1 MTTITFSSL
10 HDGTEEAEQYGVK
23 GQRWGI
29 RRATTRGGTPP
40 SKRKPVDTVDLVDNK
55 SGKRTSIRFNP
66 KRTQITRDAEG
77 NVVGLK
83 SKSRKDNKAIQK
95 QIDDAAEAHRKE
107 AAKSLTTA
115 ELRDRNE
122 RLRLAQEYA
131 KMTTQKKAENVVSEV
146 LKSVA
151 KKSVSRALET
161 VATDILT
168 RSLGMAAKK
177 TLPKIYVNTNSIA
190 KAAEEAAKA
199 AKG

>member
-1 MTTITFSSL
+1 MGYTDDILKSIASEKKPG
-10 HDGTEEAEQYGVK
+10 DVEQAGVK
-23 GQRWGI
+23 GMRWGF
-29 RRATTRGGTPP
+29 RKATTRGGTPP
-40 SKRKPVDTVDLVDNK
+40 SKRKAK
-55 SGKRTSIRFNP
+55 G
-66 KRTQITRDAEG
+66 
-77 NVVGLK
+77 
-83 SKSRKDNKAIQK
+83 SKSE
-95 QIDDAAEAHRKE
+95 DDDKKKE
-107 AAKSLTTA
+107 SADSKLSTS

-122 RLRLAQEYA
+122 RIRLSQEYA

-177 TLPKIYVNTNSIA
+177 ALPKIYVNTNAIA